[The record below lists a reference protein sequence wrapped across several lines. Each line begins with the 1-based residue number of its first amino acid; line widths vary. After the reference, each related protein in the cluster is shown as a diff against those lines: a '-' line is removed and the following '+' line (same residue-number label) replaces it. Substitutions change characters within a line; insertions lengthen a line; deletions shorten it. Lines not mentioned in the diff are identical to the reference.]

1 MFDFLSKKF
10 ASIFNHIGQ
19 KQLTEDNIKETV
31 QTVVDALLE
40 ADVPHDLAQTF
51 ARDLQQEVI
60 GKKITKSL
68 KPGEQFIKIV
78 HDRLKLFLGGG
89 DQTRETIFTRST
101 KILVM
106 GLQGSGKTTSIA
118 KLANLA
124 KQQKGIKKILLAS
137 VDFYRPA
144 AIDQLQQLADA
155 TGVDFYRATETDP
168 VKAAAQICRVHQEKQ
183 YDMLF
188 LDTAGRLHVDN
199 NMLDELRQIKQLVA
213 PRHSFLMLDAM
224 TGQESLNVAKAFDQ
238 AVGFDYAMLTKM
250 DSDTRGGAAFSFR
263 YALKKPIMYVGTGEK
278 VGDIEQFRPDRMAGR
293 ILDMGDIVTL
303 AERAEKQIK
312 QQDQESLMAAMSS
325 GRFTLEDFAKQMEM
339 MGKLGSMTSMMK
351 YLPGMGSLNISAD
364 MIQKGEADLK
374 KFKALICSMTSK
386 ERKTPKM
393 LDGSRKK
400 RIARGAGLQVADV
413 DLLLSRFEQSQQY
426 VKLLGKFG
434 RGQRFF
440 R

>member
-10 ASIFNHIGQ
+10 ASIFDRIGQ
-19 KQLTEDNIKETV
+19 KHLTEDNIKETV
-31 QTVVDALLE
+31 QTVVEALLE
-40 ADVPHDLAQTF
+40 ADVPHDLAQAF
-51 ARDLQQEVI
+51 AQDLQREVI

-68 KPGEQFIKIV
+68 KPGEQFVKIM
-78 HDRLKLFLGGG
+78 HDRLKQFLGGG
-89 DQTRETIFTRST
+89 EQEVEINFDKPA

-118 KLANLA
+118 KLAHLV
-124 KQQKGIKKILLAS
+124 QQKSKKKILLAS

-144 AIDQLQQLADA
+144 AVDQLEQLAQKIA
-155 TGVDFYRATETDP
+155 VDFYRSTETDP
-168 VKAAAQICRVHQEKQ
+168 VKATAQICTIYQKER

-188 LDTAGRLHVDN
+188 LDTAGRLHIDN
-199 NMLDELRQIKQLVA
+199 TMLKELRQIKQLVV
-213 PRHSFLMLDAM
+213 PQSSFLVLDAM

-238 AVGFDYAMLTKM
+238 EVGFDHAMLTKM

-263 YALKKPIMYVGTGEK
+263 YALKKPIMYVGMGEK
-278 VGDIEQFRPDRMAGR
+278 MGDIERFRPERMAGR

-312 QQDQESLMAAMSS
+312 ASEQESLMAAMSS
-325 GRFTLEDFAKQMEM
+325 GRFSLKDFAKQMEM
-339 MGKLGSMTSMMK
+339 MDKLGSMSSMMK

-364 MIQKGEADLK
+364 MVQKGESDLK
-374 KFKALICSMTSK
+374 KFKALISSMTQK
-386 ERKTPKM
+386 EQKTPKI
-393 LDGSRKK
+393 LNESRKM
-400 RIARGAGLQVADV
+400 RIARGAGLLVADLN
-413 DLLLSRFEQSQQY
+413 LLLSRFEEIQQY

-440 R
+440 G

>member
-10 ASIFNHIGQ
+10 ASIFSRIG
-19 KQLTEDNIKETV
+19 KIHLIEDNIQETV

-40 ADVPHDLAQTF
+40 ADVPHDLAQAF

-60 GKKITKSL
+60 GKQIAKSL
-68 KPGEQFIKIV
+68 KPGEQFVKIV
-78 HDRLKLFLGGG
+78 HDRLKQFLGGEG
-89 DQTRETIFTRST
+89 QADVNFNKPT
-101 KILVM
+101 KVLVM

-118 KLANLA
+118 KLAHLV
-124 KQQKGIKKILLAS
+124 QQKNKKKILLAS

-144 AIDQLQQLADA
+144 AVDQLEQLACTID
-155 TGVDFYRATETDP
+155 VDFYRSTKTDP
-168 VKAAAQICRVHQEKQ
+168 VKATSDICDVYQKGY

-188 LDTAGRLHVDN
+188 LDTAGRLHIDN
-199 NMLDELRQIKQLVA
+199 NMLDELRQIKQLVV
-213 PRHSFLMLDAM
+213 PQCSFLMLDAM

-238 AVGFDYAMLTKM
+238 AIGFDYAMLTKM

-263 YALKKPIMYVGTGEK
+263 YALKKPIIYVGTGEK
-278 VGDIEQFRPDRMAGR
+278 IGDIEQFRPERMAGR

-312 QQDQESLMAAMSS
+312 AGDQESLMAAMSS

-339 MGKLGSMTSMMK
+339 MGKLGSMSSMMK
-351 YLPGMGSLNISAD
+351 YLPGMVRLDISAD
-364 MIQKGEADLK
+364 MIQKGEVDLK
-374 KFKALICSMTSK
+374 KFKALINSMTQK
-386 ERKTPKM
+386 ERKTPKI
-393 LDGSRKK
+393 LNGSRKT
-400 RIARGAGLQVADV
+400 RIARGAGLQVEDV
-413 DLLLSRFEQSQQY
+413 NLLLSRFEQSQQY